1 MKHCSV
7 CNEKFDDSI
16 SFCPRDGEVLEEDSG
31 SLVGKALAQMQNG
44 NGTVGKLLTD
54 SLLYTDIRRLVQ
66 QTDSL
71 MADFKKNPRKYINLR
86 IF

>member
-1 MKHCSV
+1 
-7 CNEKFDDSI
+7 
-16 SFCPRDGEVLEEDSG
+16 
-31 SLVGKALAQMQNG
+31 
-44 NGTVGKLLTD
+44 
-54 SLLYTDIRRLVQ
+54 VQ